1 MLPCR
6 LRLAKLNEDMKEDG
20 GNPGKTILD
29 LSMDVNQFMYQRVQ
43 LIYIMSQLAIYND
56 NNLLLT
62 VKVECFQRVVDLK
75 HLYIENHE
83 I

>member
-20 GNPGKTILD
+20 GNPGKEILD
-29 LSMDVNQFMYQRVQ
+29 LSMVVNQFMYRRVQ
-43 LIYIMSQLAIYND
+43 LIYIMSQLAFYND

-62 VKVECFQRVVDLK
+62 VKVESFQSVVD
-75 HLYIENHE
+75 INHK

>member
-20 GNPGKTILD
+20 GNPGKEILD
-29 LSMDVNQFMYQRVQ
+29 LSTVVNQFMYRRVQ
-43 LIYIMSQLAIYND
+43 LIYILSQLAFYND

-62 VKVECFQRVVDLK
+62 VKVESFQSVVD
-75 HLYIENHE
+75 INHK